1 MSVEAFKQAISLL
14 HSVGLEMDVRRPV
27 SDSDIELCEREIGF
41 KLPDSYKFFLSR
53 YGFGGAASIEFYGL
67 ISGDLRK
74 DSYLNAFTFNQEL
87 QNDYDF
93 LDGFPKELFAF
104 ENFEGDAVAC
114 LMLSRMS
121 NGECPVILWD
131 HSESLERNLRKPYIY
146 ADSFGEYFLKKIRE
160 TLEYDASIP

>member
-14 HSVGLEMDVRRPV
+14 DSAGLEMIVRRPV

-53 YGFGGAASIEFYGL
+53 YGYGGAASIEFYGL
-67 ISGDLRK
+67 ISGDLRE
-74 DSYLNAFTFNQEL
+74 DSDVNAFAVNQEL
-87 QNDYDF
+87 QIDYS
-93 LDGFPKELFAF
+93 LPKELFAF

-131 HSESLERNLRKPYIY
+131 HSQSLERNLRKPYIY

>member
-14 HSVGLEMDVRRPV
+14 HSVGLEMDVPHPV

-53 YGFGGAASIEFYGL
+53 YGYGGAASIEFYGL
-67 ISGDLRK
+67 ISGDLRE
-74 DSYLNAFTFNQEL
+74 DSDVNAFAVNQEL
-87 QNDYDF
+87 QIDYS
-93 LDGFPKELFAF
+93 LPKELFAF

-131 HSESLERNLRKPYIY
+131 HSQSLERNLRKPYIY